1 LASLLDLVHQQLDPQ
16 AISQLSRQLGTD
28 EATTQQAVP
37 AALTALLGGLAQGS
51 SQPEGAQQL
60 AGALAQH
67 DGSLLDNLSGFFQN
81 NGQGAQGGG
90 ILSHIFG
97 HQQPAAES
105 QISQATGL
113 DKGKAARLLMLL
125 APIVLAALGR
135 AKRQRNLDPGG
146 IADVLAGERRHI
158 EQTQPAHRGLLNI
171 LLDRDGDGHIAD
183 DLAGMAGGL
192 LGQNRRA

>member
-1 LASLLDLVHQQLDPQ
+1 MSSLLDLVHQQLDPQ

-28 EATTQQAVP
+28 EGTTRQAVP

-81 NGQGAQGGG
+81 NALGAQGGG
-90 ILSHIFG
+90 ILGHIFG
-97 HQQPAAES
+97 HRQPAAES

-113 DKGKAARLLMLL
+113 DKGQAARLLMLL

-146 IADVLAGERRHI
+146 LASVLAGERQHI
-158 EQTQPAHRGLLNI
+158 ERAQPEHRGLLNI

-183 DLAGMAGGL
+183 DLAGMAAGGF
-192 LGQNRRA
+192 LGRNR

>member
-1 LASLLDLVHQQLDPQ
+1 MASLLDLVHQQLDPQ

-60 AGALAQH
+60 AGALDQH

-81 NGQGAQGGG
+81 KALGAQGGG

-97 HQQPAAES
+97 HRQPAAES

-113 DKGKAARLLMLL
+113 DKGQAARLLMLL

-146 IADVLAGERRHI
+146 LASVLAGERQHI
-158 EQTQPAHRGLLNI
+158 EQTQPQHGGLLNI
-171 LLDRDGDGHIAD
+171 LLDRNGDGHIAD

-192 LGQNRRA
+192 LGRNR